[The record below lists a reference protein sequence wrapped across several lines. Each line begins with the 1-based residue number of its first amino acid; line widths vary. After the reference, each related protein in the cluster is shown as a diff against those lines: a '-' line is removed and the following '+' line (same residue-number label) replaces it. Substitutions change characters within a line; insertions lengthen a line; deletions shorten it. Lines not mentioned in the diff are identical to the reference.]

1 MFGFAAVDVFMLLLM
16 IDDIFDDVVVPA
28 GLNLLLV
35 WVALPLD

>member
-1 MFGFAAVDVFMLLLM
+1 MFGFAAVVFMLLLM